1 MAEHNT
7 TAPLPVQGQDLIYAL
22 DIGTRSI
29 IGLLATRAGDRMCIQ
44 AMATRLHTR
53 RVMVDGQIED
63 IAGTARVAGEV
74 KARLERTMG
83 CELRQV
89 HVAAAGRVLRTE
101 RVLCTLELDGSEPIG
116 PPEVRR
122 LETAALSGKHQA
134 AFVIGSSF
142 GLSPEV
148 KAAGD
153 FRLSMSR
160 MTLPHQ
166 LCRLV
171 LLEQLYRAG
180 TILTGRKYHK

>member
-1 MAEHNT
+1 MTGIH
-7 TAPLPVQGQDLIYAL
+7 LIAVGNLKEAYL
-22 DIGTRSI
+22 
-29 IGLLATRAGDRMCIQ
+29 RAGAAEYQ
-44 AMATRLHTR
+44 KRLGGLCACT
-53 RVMVDGQIED
+53 V
-63 IAGTARVAGEV
+63 TEV
-74 KARLERTMG
+74 QEARLPRNPSER
-83 CELRQV
+83 EI
-89 HVAAAGRVLRTE
+89 AAALAAEGQRILSAVPKGAFL
-101 RVLCTLELDGSEPIG
+101 VPLCVEGVQITSEQLAQQ
-116 PPEVRR
+116 